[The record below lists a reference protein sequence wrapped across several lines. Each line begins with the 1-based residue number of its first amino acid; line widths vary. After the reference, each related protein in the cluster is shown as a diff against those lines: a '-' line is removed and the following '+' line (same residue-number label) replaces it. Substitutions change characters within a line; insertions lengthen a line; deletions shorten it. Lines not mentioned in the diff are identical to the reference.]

1 MEVLQ
6 YLNEAVTPYHAV
18 DAGIRML
25 KEAGFEEQK
34 LEEPICPEF
43 GKKFFIS
50 VYGTGLIAYTVG
62 TGFTPGDEVRLAAAH
77 TDAPCLRIKP
87 RAELLA
93 GEYKRLDVEV
103 YGGAILNTW
112 FDRPLSIAGRVALRG
127 DSALCPQLR
136 TVDFHRP
143 LLTVPNLAIH
153 MNREVNKGT
162 EYKPQ
167 RDLLPLLGM
176 LNEGETGEAYLKN
189 LLAKELDVTEDD
201 ILDYDLTVYCAE
213 EACLLGEQEEFISG
227 PRLDNQLSCYALLQ
241 AIMETKA
248 ESGIRMIV
256 LYDHEEIGSRSK
268 QGADSALTKE
278 VLERI
283 YEGLGADVRRLPEG
297 LAKGILL
304 SVDGAH
310 ALHPN
315 RQDSYDPV
323 NRATINKGFALKI
336 NSSQRYAYDT
346 ETVAIAQM
354 LCEEAGV
361 SCQKV
366 ANHSDIAGGSTL
378 GPILSGWLPMRAIDL
393 GVPMLAMHSAREL
406 AGKEDVKGLTLFLER
421 FFCAKATKNE

>member
-1 MEVLQ
+1 MELLS
-6 YLNEAVTPYHAV
+6 YLNGAVTPYHAV
-18 DAGIRML
+18 NLGSGWL
-25 KEAGFEEQK
+25 KEAGFEEQR
-34 LEEPICPEF
+34 LDEPFCPKPG
-43 GKKFFIS
+43 GKYFIS
-50 VYGTGLIAYTVG
+50 VYGTGLIAYSIG
-62 TGFTPGDEVRLAAAH
+62 SGFAPGDEIRLAAAH

-87 RAELLA
+87 RAELLS
-93 GEYKRLDVEV
+93 GDYKRLDVEV
-103 YGGAILNTW
+103 YGGAIFHTW

-127 DSALCPQLR
+127 TSALCPRLQ

-176 LNEGETGEAYLKN
+176 LKEGETGDAYLKS
-189 LLAKELDVTEDD
+189 LLAKELGVKEED

-213 EACLLGEQEEFISG
+213 DACLLGEKEEFISG

-241 AIMETKA
+241 AITETKA
-248 ESGIRMIV
+248 ETGIRMIV

-268 QGADSALTKE
+268 QGADSALTRE

-283 YEGLGADVRRLPEG
+283 YEGLGADVRRLSEG

-310 ALHPN
+310 GLHPN

-323 NRATINKGFALKI
+323 NRAMLNKGFALKI

-346 ETVAIAQM
+346 ETVAIAQV

-361 SCQKV
+361 SYQKV
-366 ANHSDIAGGSTL
+366 AYHSDIAGGSTL
-378 GPILSGWLPMRAIDL
+378 GPILSGWLPMRAIDM

-406 AGKEDVKGLTLFLER
+406 AGKDDVAGLTQFLTK
-421 FFCAKATKNE
+421 FFCA